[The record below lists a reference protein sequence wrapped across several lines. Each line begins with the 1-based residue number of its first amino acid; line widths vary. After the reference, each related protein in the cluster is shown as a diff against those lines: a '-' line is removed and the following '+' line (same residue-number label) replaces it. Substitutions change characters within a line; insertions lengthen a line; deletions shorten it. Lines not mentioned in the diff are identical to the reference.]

1 MQTLRLLIMQSILLK
16 TKYYLHTF
24 KLVNRNREKI
34 TKMTPLDIEQLKTRD
49 DEKSSKINKAI
60 NIKMQA
66 PMYKSQI

>member
-1 MQTLRLLIMQSILLK
+1 MQSVLLK

-24 KLVNRNREKI
+24 KLVNRNWEKKI

-49 DEKSSKINKAI
+49 DEKSSKINKTI
-60 NIKMQA
+60 NIKIQT

>member
-34 TKMTPLDIEQLKTRD
+34 TKMTPLDIEQLKT
-49 DEKSSKINKAI
+49 
-60 NIKMQA
+60 
-66 PMYKSQI
+66 